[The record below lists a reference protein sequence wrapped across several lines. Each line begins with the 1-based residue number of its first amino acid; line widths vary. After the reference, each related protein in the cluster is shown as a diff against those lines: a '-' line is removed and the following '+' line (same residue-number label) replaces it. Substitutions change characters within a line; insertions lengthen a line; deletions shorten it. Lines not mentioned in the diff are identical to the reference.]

1 MLWARIAFAALGG
14 VAMLTSLLALQETSD
29 QAGRREYVWKGYFAR
44 RAAFT
49 ERGWR
54 YRNVSL
60 GCAILSILLLLLGP
74 VV

>member
-1 MLWARIAFAALGG
+1 MLWARIAVALLGG
-14 VAMLTSLLALQETSD
+14 VAMIASLLALRETNG
-29 QAGRREYVWKGYFAR
+29 QAGRREYIWKGYFASR
-44 RAAFT
+44 RAFT

-60 GCAILSILLLLLGP
+60 VCAIMYILLLLLGP